1 MIEKLLR
8 FLEIDEQQYKLAEVV
23 WKVLAPSADI
33 VLDSFYHKVQQV
45 GIEPLL
51 TDDEVVRLKE
61 RQKVH
66 WERLFR
72 SRFDE
77 DYLASVARIG
87 LRHRGIGLDLGSY
100 AAGYIGLKIEF
111 GNVIVHSE
119 LPVVAKGLLVK
130 TLDKFVAVDM
140 ALAWSTYDA
149 ALLD

>member
-1 MIEKLLR
+1 VIEKLLR
-8 FLEIDEQQYKLAEVV
+8 FLEIDEHQYKLAEAL
-23 WKVLAPSADI
+23 WGVLAPNADA
-33 VLDSFYHKVQQV
+33 VLDSFYHKVRQV

-51 TDDEVVRLKE
+51 TDDDVARLKE
-61 RQKVH
+61 RQKIH

-72 SRFDE
+72 ARFDQ

-140 ALAWSTYDA
+140 ALALSTYDA